1 MGSVLSHAT
10 AETVVVAIVTATC
23 TTLVYTFV
31 LRFASASSGAQLAGA
46 VSSQPPSIVGT
57 NSKRKKRGAR
67 SQTSAAAAA
76 AAEDTETDPKSSRSG
91 QPQVVSKMEPSRRD
105 PVTIPPAKVIPGD
118 FEGQIETSTSA
129 CYTAAHSS
137 QEPGVATAKRGKKKN
152 KKKAKIDGSDSRAP
166 VGDRAVQGE
175 ISHEQPMLWES
186 DGQWNSAVS
195 KAKTGESK
203 PGHQLNSD
211 TSLKPESRL
220 QSSPSLDTDG
230 SWTRVASHRLKE
242 SDDKADVSVVVSTAF
257 TSSDVGGSAA
267 GESLAAEITDEDNC
281 DLIDENVAETRRTL
295 AEKLVPKPR
304 RTGVED
310 MLQRPDVP
318 TLARVMRVV
327 SQTDEEPAQQSTQE
341 NYEDAAMSHTT
352 TNDTDGEDEGGWD
365 IVKGKNRPR
374 NPGPTLNPQ
383 QTTPLL
389 PQPSADRAMTK
400 KQRQNA
406 KKREMRKVAKAEA
419 EAIRLEG
426 LARHKRG
433 LERQRIIE
441 LSRSGGGKRP
451 SGGMQAVV
459 DDRGKLVWE

>member
-1 MGSVLSHAT
+1 MGSVVSHAP
-10 AETVVVAIVTATC
+10 AETVVVVIVTAAC
-23 TTLVYTFV
+23 TALAYTFV
-31 LRFASASSGAQLAGA
+31 LRFASANSGAQLVGTE
-46 VSSQPPSIVGT
+46 SSQLPSIVGT
-57 NSKRKKRGAR
+57 KPKRKKRSAR
-67 SQTSAAAAA
+67 SQTSAG
-76 AAEDTETDPKSSRSG
+76 AAEDTETDPSSSRSG

-118 FEGQIETSTSA
+118 FEGRIETSTSA
-129 CYTAAHSS
+129 GYTAAHSS

-152 KKKAKIDGSDSRAP
+152 KKANLDGPGSGAP
-166 VGDRAVQGE
+166 VGDRSVQGV
-175 ISHEQPMLWES
+175 SREQPMLWES
-186 DGQWNSAVS
+186 NGRSSSAVS
-195 KAKTGESK
+195 KAKSEATK
-203 PGHQLNSD
+203 PSHQQQPRLLNPD
-211 TSLKPESRL
+211 TSLKRESRL

-242 SDDKADVSVVVSTAF
+242 SDGKADVSVAVSTDF
-257 TSSDVGGSAA
+257 TSSDVGASTA
-267 GESLAAEITDEDNC
+267 GESLVAEITDEDIG
-281 DLIDENVAETRRTL
+281 DLTDGNVAETRRTL

-310 MLQRPDVP
+310 MLQKPDVP

-327 SQTDEEPAQQSTQE
+327 SQTDEIPAQESTWE
-341 NYEDAAMSHTT
+341 NYEDGAMSHTT
-352 TNDTDGEDEGGWD
+352 VNDADGEDEGGWD
-365 IVKGKNRPR
+365 IVKGKNHSR
-374 NPGPTLNPQ
+374 NPGTTLNPQ

-406 KKREMRKVAKAEA
+406 KKREILKVAKAEA

-426 LARHKRG
+426 LATHKRG